1 MHHTPLTMV
10 GMHRSR
16 AWIVAQLVAA
26 LVVYFGPDCELSP
39 PQLARL
45 LAYYEHNNAPKLNE
59 QLFARGKCTRYVPFN
74 WEKSTGLSFFRRI
87 WAQNREPFEKA
98 SGKRY

>member
-26 LVVYFGPDCELSP
+26 LVVYFGPDCEFGYKQRIS
-39 PQLARL
+39 
-45 LAYYEHNNAPKLNE
+45 
-59 QLFARGKCTRYVPFN
+59 
-74 WEKSTGLSFFRRI
+74 STISAVNYILYGC
-87 WAQNREPFEKA
+87 KA
-98 SGKRY
+98 FMPEC